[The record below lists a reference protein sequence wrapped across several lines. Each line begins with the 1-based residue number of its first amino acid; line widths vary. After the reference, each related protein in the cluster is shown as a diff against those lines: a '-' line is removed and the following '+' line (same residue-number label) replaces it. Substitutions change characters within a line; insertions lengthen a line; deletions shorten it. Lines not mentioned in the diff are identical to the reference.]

1 LIKKLDILIVR
12 SFVGPFIATF
22 FITLFVLL
30 VQFFWLWIDDLVGK
44 GLDVL
49 TIGKFIGFV
58 SATLVPLALPLAVL
72 LSSIM
77 TFGNLGERF
86 ELVAIKSAGISLLRF
101 MRPLFLVTLIICGI
115 SFLFNNYIDPVVN
128 LKMQTMR
135 YDIVVAKPAFD
146 IKEGVFYD
154 KIEGYIIKIGK
165 KEKDNSTIENVLIY
179 EQPTSSNNSL
189 QDNII
194 VAARG
199 KMSVTPDNFL
209 EFDLQNGWLYQE
221 TGQHMTTN
229 TEFVRIGFK
238 YYKKVFDLSSFKLTR
253 SSDNTFKNNYQMLN
267 IRQLTITIDSLKK
280 KDKESIARTNISLN
294 QQLNFPKYLDSNWTS
309 AKLKPVGKVKL
320 FKNLLPDSVQSTVFE
335 RSASVVNSIRNIFD
349 QNDLIYADQQKQLRL
364 HQVAWH
370 DKLTMSLACLVLFLI
385 GAPLGSII
393 QKGGVGLPLVFA
405 VIFFVIFY
413 LLNNYGSKFVKEGV
427 LTPIAGMWMATYVLL
442 PIGVF
447 LTYKALH
454 DSQLFNRE
462 FYFRSWKRMKN
473 MLEKMRSTH
482 PKEDSVNSTAS

>member
-1 LIKKLDILIVR
+1 MIKKLDLLIVK

-22 FITLFVLL
+22 FITLFVLVL
-30 VQFFWLWIDDLVGK
+30 QFFWLWIDDIVGK
-44 GLDVL
+44 GLDFL
-49 TIGKFIGFV
+49 TIGKFIGYV

-101 MRPLFLVTLIICGI
+101 MRPLFLVSIIICGI
-115 SFLFNNYIDPVVN
+115 SFLFNNYINPVVN

-165 KEKDNSTIENVLIY
+165 KEKDNSTIENILIY
-179 EQPTSSNNSL
+179 EQAGNTYNSL
-189 QDNII
+189 QDNVI
-194 VAARG
+194 VAEKG
-199 KMSVTPDNFL
+199 KMRVTPDNFL

-229 TEFVRIGFK
+229 TEFIRIGFK
-238 YYKKVFDLSSFKLTR
+238 YYKKVFDLSSFKLSR
-253 SSDNTFKNNYQMLN
+253 SNDNNFKNNYQMLN

-280 KDKESIARTNISLN
+280 KDNESIARTNAMMIA
-294 QQLNFPKYLDSNWTS
+294 QLNFPKYLDSNWGAIK
-309 AKLKPVGKVKL
+309 AKPTGNVKL
-320 FKNLLPDSVQSTVFE
+320 FSNLLPDSARAAVFQ
-335 RSASVVNSIRNIFD
+335 RSSSIVNNIRNVFD
-349 QNDLIYADQQKQLRL
+349 QNDLIYSNQEKELRL
-364 HQVAWH
+364 HEVAWH
-370 DKLTMSLACLVLFLI
+370 DKITMSLACLILFLI

-393 QKGGVGLPLVFA
+393 RKGGVGLPLIFA

-442 PIGVF
+442 PIGIF

-462 FYFRSWKRMKN
+462 FYFRSWKRIKI
-473 MLEKMRSTH
+473 LWKKIRSNSV
-482 PKEDSVNSTAS
+482 KENSADTISL

>member
-1 LIKKLDILIVR
+1 MIKKLDILIVR

-165 KEKDNSTIENVLIY
+165 KEKDNSTIENVLFY
-179 EQPTSSNNSL
+179 EQPSSSNNSL

-194 VAARG
+194 VAERG

-280 KDKESIARTNISLN
+280 KDKESIARTNISMN
-294 QQLNFPKYLDSNWTS
+294 QQLSFPKYIDSNWTQVKS
-309 AKLKPVGKVKL
+309 KTLGNAKI

-349 QNDLIYADQQKQLRL
+349 ENDLIYADQQKQLRL

-405 VIFFVIFY
+405 VVFFVIFY

-427 LTPIAGMWMATYVLL
+427 MTPIAGMWLATYVLL
-442 PIGVF
+442 PIGIF

-462 FYFRSWKRMKN
+462 FYFRSWKRLKN
-473 MLEKMRSTH
+473 VLEKMRSTP
-482 PKEDSVNSTAS
+482 PKEDSADMTAS

>member
-44 GLDVL
+44 GLDIL

-115 SFLFNNYIDPVVN
+115 SFSFNNYIDPVVN

-189 QDNII
+189 QDNVI
-194 VAARG
+194 VAERG

-280 KDKESIARTNISLN
+280 KDIENVARTNLSMN
-294 QQLNFPKYLDSNWTS
+294 QQLNFPKYFDSNWS
-309 AKLKPVGKVKL
+309 AARSKPVVKGKS
-320 FKNLLPDSVQSTVFE
+320 FKSLLPDSVQSVVFE
-335 RSASVVNSIRNIFD
+335 RSASVVNTIRNTFD

-370 DKLTMSLACLVLFLI
+370 DKLTMSFACLVLFLI

-393 QKGGVGLPLVFA
+393 RKGGVGLPLIFA

-442 PIGVF
+442 PIGIF

-462 FYFRSWKRMKN
+462 FYFRSWKKIKKI
-473 MLEKMRSTH
+473 LEKIRANSRE
-482 PKEDSVNSTAS
+482 KNSAYADSR

>member
-1 LIKKLDILIVR
+1 
-12 SFVGPFIATF
+12 
-22 FITLFVLL
+22 
-30 VQFFWLWIDDLVGK
+30 
-44 GLDVL
+44 
-49 TIGKFIGFV
+49 
-58 SATLVPLALPLAVL
+58 
-72 LSSIM
+72 
-77 TFGNLGERF
+77 
-86 ELVAIKSAGISLLRF
+86 LVAIKSAGISLLRF

-179 EQPTSSNNSL
+179 EQPSSSNNSL

-194 VAARG
+194 VAERG

-280 KDKESIARTNISLN
+280 KDKESIARTNISMN
-294 QQLNFPKYLDSNWTS
+294 QLLSFPKYIDSSWTQVKS
-309 AKLKPVGKVKL
+309 KPEGKAKI

-349 QNDLIYADQQKQLRL
+349 ENDLIYADQQKQLRL

-405 VIFFVIFY
+405 VVFFVIFY

-427 LTPIAGMWMATYVLL
+427 MTPIAGMWLATYVLL
-442 PIGVF
+442 PIGIF

-473 MLEKMRSTH
+473 VLEKMRSTP
-482 PKEDSVNSTAS
+482 PKEDSPDMTAS